1 MYIFGIGTKAGVNQ
15 NCMQK
20 QVKTTFEEATD
31 KSSLHL
37 QAADILRDKITY
49 GELAPGMRLTER
61 VLCEEL
67 KVSRTPLREALK
79 TLAGEG
85 LVELLPNRGAMV
97 TPMTLADT
105 AQTFEVLSVLEGL
118 AGELACARADD
129 AAVVGLRELHE
140 RMRACYKVGDREGY
154 FELNQAIHTRL
165 FLLSG
170 NIVLASTHDKLNLR
184 LRRARYFAN
193 ISPARWDR
201 AMDEHDQMIDA
212 LEARNGK
219 RLRVMMEEHIRNKC
233 NVVIA
238 ALLSSGA
245 VSAIGTTTPTL
256 TLSRRDAAATRIGGK
271 G

>member
-1 MYIFGIGTKAGVNQ
+1 
-15 NCMQK
+15 MQK
-20 QVKTTFEEATD
+20 RVATLVEEVSD
-31 KSSLHL
+31 KASLHL
-37 QAADILRDKITY
+37 KAADILRDMITY

-129 AAVVGLRELHE
+129 AAVSGLRELHE
-140 RMRACYKVGDREGY
+140 RMRTCYKIGDREGY
-154 FELNQAIHTRL
+154 FELNQAIHAQL

-170 NIVLASTHDKLNLR
+170 NTVLASTHDKLNLR

-219 RLRVMMEEHIRNKC
+219 RLRVIMEEHIRNKC

-245 VSAIGTTTPTL
+245 VSAIGTTATPAL
-256 TLSRRDAAATRIGGK
+256 ALSRREPSTRRDG
-271 G
+271 